1 MFVKNG
7 SGPTIDGQ
15 RRGASMFA
23 NRRHSWLVA
32 MRGLQSIC
40 VDIDQPTLTMRA
52 ARQVGVLG
60 GGSSTA
66 LSLVKVGPSQRMSA
80 MILSQQFWTVLL
92 RPAVLPFFVLAL
104 IDGLMTIYGTS
115 RAVGGPASVS
125 AIIGLIVGLGV
136 LITLLSTFDIWG
148 SWHPVLRES
157 AIMTQLLRAIWVIA
171 FLYDWGTSLVA
182 IIDLAGLGDHSFSL
196 LQVTTADRL
205 GLLRLIVAGTAA
217 LVVCGSTVV
226 ISFMAYNERRER
238 AAEG

>member
-1 MFVKNG
+1 
-7 SGPTIDGQ
+7 
-15 RRGASMFA
+15 
-23 NRRHSWLVA
+23 
-32 MRGLQSIC
+32 
-40 VDIDQPTLTMRA
+40 
-52 ARQVGVLG
+52 
-60 GGSSTA
+60 
-66 LSLVKVGPSQRMSA
+66 MSA

-115 RAVGGPASVS
+115 RAVGGSALVS

-171 FLYDWGTSLVA
+171 FLYDWATSLVA
-182 IIDLAGLGDHSFSL
+182 IIDLAGLGDHSFNL
-196 LQVTTADRL
+196 LQVLTADRL
-205 GLLRLIVAGTAA
+205 GLLRLIAAGMAA